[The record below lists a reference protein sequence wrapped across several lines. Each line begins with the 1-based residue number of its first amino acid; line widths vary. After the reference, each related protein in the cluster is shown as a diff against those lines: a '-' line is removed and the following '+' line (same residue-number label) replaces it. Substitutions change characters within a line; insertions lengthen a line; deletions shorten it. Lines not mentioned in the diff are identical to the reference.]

1 MDSNRSGRRRFLKN
15 AALAALA
22 AGAQQSANA
31 QGQTNASA
39 PSAPGAQ
46 PGTHEHGQPARLAAP
61 AGRAMTKTITHTT
74 YYTPLA
80 DSVGIITPASL
91 HFMQSHSRLPD
102 IDPEKYSFIIH
113 GLVERP
119 LAFTMDDLKRL
130 PSVSKI
136 AFLECLGNTGPRR
149 HVQGEA
155 KNATPV
161 TVQYTHG
168 IMSCN
173 EWGGVPLSVL
183 LKEVGVKK
191 EASWVVAEG
200 ADGSKYSY
208 CVPLTK
214 AMDDCMVA
222 YMQNGEPLR
231 QEQGFP
237 ARLFVPG
244 FGANHS
250 VKWLRRLL
258 ITDEP
263 YMTWDQS
270 VHHAAARADMGYKS
284 RWFNFVWPPK
294 SVITRPSAG
303 LKLNAPGYYE
313 ITGLAWSGWGKVRKV
328 DVSVDGGKTWKE
340 AKLQDPILPMA
351 HTRFNFDWTWTGE
364 ETVIM
369 ARCTDDQG
377 EVQPTLAELNRHWGR
392 EEKDRLEP
400 KSNTHYW
407 NAIQPWKIA
416 KDGSITDVLFA

>member
-1 MDSNRSGRRRFLKN
+1 MNSKQSGRRRFLKS
-15 AALAALA
+15 AALAGLA
-22 AGAQQSANA
+22 VGAERSASA
-31 QGQTNASA
+31 QGATDT
-39 PSAPGAQ
+39 SAPGA
-46 PGTHEHGQPARLAAP
+46 PPNTHAHGQLAPHAAP
-61 AGRAMTKTITHTT
+61 AGRAVTKTITHTT

-119 LAFTMDDLKRL
+119 LAFNMDDLKRL

-149 HVQGEA
+149 HSSEG

-173 EWGGVPLSVL
+173 EWGGVLLSAS
-183 LKEVGVKK
+183 LKEVCVKK

-200 ADGSKYSY
+200 GDGSKYSY

-222 YMQNGEPLR
+222 YLQNGEPLR
-231 QEQGFP
+231 QEQGYP

-244 FGANHS
+244 FGGNHS
-250 VKWLRRLL
+250 VQWLRRVM

-263 YMTWDQS
+263 CMTCDRRL
-270 VHHAAARADMGYKS
+270 HHAGS
-284 RWFNFVWPPK
+284 RECF
-294 SVITRPSAG
+294 G
-303 LKLNAPGYYE
+303 D
-313 ITGLAWSGWGKVRKV
+313 LA
-328 DVSVDGGKTWKE
+328 
-340 AKLQDPILPMA
+340 
-351 HTRFNFDWTWTGE
+351 
-364 ETVIM
+364 
-369 ARCTDDQG
+369 C
-377 EVQPTLAELNRHWGR
+377 
-392 EEKDRLEP
+392 
-400 KSNTHYW
+400 
-407 NAIQPWKIA
+407 
-416 KDGSITDVLFA
+416 

>member
-1 MDSNRSGRRRFLKN
+1 MNSNQSGRRGFLKG
-15 AALAALA
+15 AALAGLA
-22 AGAQQSANA
+22 VGAQK
-31 QGQTNASA
+31 ASA
-39 PSAPGAQ
+39 QTGLTNTAAPGA
-46 PGTHEHGQPARLAAP
+46 PPNTHEHGQLAPNAKP
-61 AGRAMTKTITHTT
+61 AGRGVTKSITHTT

-91 HFMQSHSRLPD
+91 HFMQSHSRLPQ
-102 IDPEKYSFIIH
+102 IDPATYSFTVH
-113 GLVERP
+113 GLVDRP
-119 LAFTMDDLKRL
+119 LSFTMDDLKRL

-136 AFLECLGNTGPRR
+136 RFLECLGNSSPRR
-149 HVQGEA
+149 HVNDG
-155 KNATPV
+155 KPNSTPV

-168 IMSCN
+168 VMSCN
-173 EWGGVPLSVL
+173 EWGGVPLSAL
-183 LKEVGVKK
+183 FKEAGLKK

-200 ADGSKYSY
+200 NDGSKYNY
-208 CVPLTK
+208 CIPLTK
-214 AMDDCMVA
+214 ALDDCMVA
-222 YMQNGEPLR
+222 YLQNGEPLR

-250 VKWLRRLL
+250 VKWLRRLY

-270 VHHAAARADMGYKS
+270 VHHAAARADMAYKS

-303 LKLNAPGYYE
+303 LKLNTPGYYE
-313 ITGLAWSGWGKVRKV
+313 ITGLAWSGWGKVKKV

-340 AKLQDPILPMA
+340 ARLQDPVLPMA

-364 ETVIM
+364 ETTIM
-369 ARCTDDQG
+369 SRCTDDQG
-377 EVQPTLAELNRHWGR
+377 EVQPSLAELNKHWGR
-392 EEKDRLEP
+392 AEKDHLEP

-407 NAIQPWKIA
+407 NAIQPWKVA
-416 KDGSITDVLFA
+416 KDGSISDVLFA

>member
-1 MDSNRSGRRRFLKN
+1 MNSKQSGRRRFLKS
-15 AALAALA
+15 AALAGLA
-22 AGAQQSANA
+22 VGAERSASA
-31 QGQTNASA
+31 QGVTDT
-39 PSAPGAQ
+39 SAPGAQ
-46 PGTHEHGQPARLAAP
+46 PGTHAHGQPARLAAP
-61 AGRAMTKTITHTT
+61 AGRAVTRTITHTT

-102 IDPEKYSFIIH
+102 IDPATYSFVIH

-136 AFLECLGNTGPRR
+136 RFLECLGNTGPRR
-149 HVQGEA
+149 HVSE
-155 KNATPV
+155 
-161 TVQYTHG
+161 
-168 IMSCN
+168 
-173 EWGGVPLSVL
+173 
-183 LKEVGVKK
+183 EVGVKK
-191 EASWVVAEG
+191 EASWLVAEG
-200 ADGSKYSY
+200 SDGSKYTY
-208 CVPLTK
+208 CIPLTK

-222 YMQNGEPLR
+222 YLQNGEPLR

-250 VKWLRRLL
+250 VKWLRRLM

-270 VHHAAARADMGYKS
+270 VHHAASRVDLGNNS

-328 DVSVDGGKTWKE
+328 DVSVDGGKSWKE
-340 AKLQDPILPMA
+340 AKLQDPILPKA
-351 HTRFNFDWTWTGE
+351 HTRFNFDWTWNGE

-369 ARCTDDQG
+369 SRCTDDQD
-377 EVQPTLAELNRHWGR
+377 EVQPTLAELNRYWGR
-392 EEKDRLEP
+392 SEKDRLEP
-400 KSNTHYW
+400 ISNTHYW

>member
-1 MDSNRSGRRRFLKN
+1 MNSKQSARRRFLKSV
-15 AALAALA
+15 ALAGLA
-22 AGAQQSANA
+22 AGAGQSANA

-39 PSAPGAQ
+39 PSAHGAQ

-91 HFMQSHSRLPD
+91 HFMQSHSRVPD

-119 LAFTMDDLKRL
+119 LAFSMDDLKRL

-149 HVQGEA
+149 HASEGR
-155 KNATPV
+155 NATPV

-191 EASWVVAEG
+191 EASWLVAEG
-200 ADGSKYSY
+200 ADGSKYTY
-208 CVPLTK
+208 CIPLTK

-222 YMQNGEPLR
+222 YLQNGEPLR
-231 QEQGFP
+231 LEQGFP

-250 VKWLRRLL
+250 VKWLRRLM

-270 VHHAAARADMGYKS
+270 VHHAASRVDLGNNS

-328 DVSVDGGKTWKE
+328 DVSVDGGKSWKE

-351 HTRFNFDWTWTGE
+351 HTRFNFDWTWNGE

-369 ARCTDDQG
+369 SRCTDDQG
-377 EVQPTLAELNRHWGR
+377 EVQPTLAELNRNWGR
-392 EEKDRLEP
+392 GEKDRLEP
-400 KSNTHYW
+400 ISNTHYW

-416 KDGSITDVLFA
+416 KDGSITDVLFG

>member
-1 MDSNRSGRRRFLKN
+1 MNTTKSVQALGPNAISGETTMNSKQSSRRLFLKS
-15 AALAALA
+15 AALAGLA
-22 AGAQQSANA
+22 VGAEASASAQQ
-31 QGQTNASA
+31 GVTDT
-39 PSAPGAQ
+39 SAPGAQ
-46 PGTHEHGQPARLAAP
+46 PGTHAHGQPARLAAP

-119 LAFTMDDLKRL
+119 LAFNMEDLKRL
-130 PSVSKI
+130 PSISKI

-149 HVQGEA
+149 HVQGEGR
-155 KNATPV
+155 NATPV

-200 ADGSKYSY
+200 GDGSKYSY

-244 FGANHS
+244 FGA
-250 VKWLRRLL
+250 
-258 ITDEP
+258 
-263 YMTWDQS
+263 
-270 VHHAAARADMGYKS
+270 
-284 RWFNFVWPPK
+284 
-294 SVITRPSAG
+294 
-303 LKLNAPGYYE
+303 
-313 ITGLAWSGWGKVRKV
+313 
-328 DVSVDGGKTWKE
+328 
-340 AKLQDPILPMA
+340 
-351 HTRFNFDWTWTGE
+351 
-364 ETVIM
+364 
-369 ARCTDDQG
+369 
-377 EVQPTLAELNRHWGR
+377 
-392 EEKDRLEP
+392 
-400 KSNTHYW
+400 
-407 NAIQPWKIA
+407 
-416 KDGSITDVLFA
+416 

>member
-1 MDSNRSGRRRFLKN
+1 MDSNRSGRRRFLRN

-22 AGAQQSANA
+22 AGAQQSASA
-31 QGQTNASA
+31 QSGSTDT
-39 PSAPGAQ
+39 SAPGAQ
-46 PGTHEHGQPARLAAP
+46 PNTHAHGEPARLAAP
-61 AGRAMTKTITHTT
+61 AGRTVTKTITHTT

-102 IDPEKYSFIIH
+102 IDPATYSFIIH

-119 LAFTMDDLKRL
+119 LAFSLDDLKRL
-130 PSVSKI
+130 PSVSRI
-136 AFLECLGNTGPRR
+136 HFLECLGNTGPRR
-149 HVQGEA
+149 HVKGEG

-183 LKEVGVKK
+183 LKEAGLKK

-200 ADGSKYSY
+200 SDGSKYSY
-208 CVPLTK
+208 CIPLTK
-214 AMDDCMVA
+214 ALDDCMVA

-270 VHHAAARADMGYKS
+270 VHHAAAR
-284 RWFNFVWPPK
+284 
-294 SVITRPSAG
+294 
-303 LKLNAPGYYE
+303 
-313 ITGLAWSGWGKVRKV
+313 V
-328 DVSVDGGKTWKE
+328 DLG
-340 AKLQDPILPMA
+340 
-351 HTRFNFDWTWTGE
+351 
-364 ETVIM
+364 
-369 ARCTDDQG
+369 
-377 EVQPTLAELNRHWGR
+377 
-392 EEKDRLEP
+392 
-400 KSNTHYW
+400 
-407 NAIQPWKIA
+407 
-416 KDGSITDVLFA
+416 